1 MYELTTGMGGNLDQ
15 SMYIHSLPFV
25 SSILG
30 MWSTL
35 SAKMTKQENR
45 NTVIE
50 KDIYIKEIVEVCKQ
64 KLRETVG

>member
-1 MYELTTGMGGNLDQ
+1 MFDTYCAVNESETV
-15 SMYIHSLPFV
+15 IAFV

-45 NTVIE
+45 NMVIE
-50 KDIYIKEIVEVCKQ
+50 KDIDIKEISEVCKQ

>member
-1 MYELTTGMGGNLDQ
+1 MQIRPEHVYTFISFIST
-15 SMYIHSLPFV
+15 I
-25 SSILG
+25 IG

-50 KDIYIKEIVEVCKQ
+50 KDIDITAIVEVCKQ
-64 KLRETVG
+64 KLRETME